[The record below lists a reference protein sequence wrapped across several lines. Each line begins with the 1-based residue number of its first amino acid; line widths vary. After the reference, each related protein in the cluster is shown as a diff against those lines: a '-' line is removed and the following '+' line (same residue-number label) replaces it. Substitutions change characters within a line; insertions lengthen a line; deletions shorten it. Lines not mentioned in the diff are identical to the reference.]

1 MNKIRSNIIFFL
13 NKKISHCRNNSTR
26 DKKVDFVQNLL
37 GHIKLTHSA
46 ISLSYYNMI

>member
-1 MNKIRSNIIFFL
+1 MCYILTDVKI
-13 NKKISHCRNNSTR
+13 R